1 MIEYAPEVEV
11 AGVSPDEGVVS
22 GGVLEFA
29 IRQALSQ
36 LYPRNGDS
44 CCYVVYLCTL
54 FDDLIT

>member
-1 MIEYAPEVEV
+1 MIEYPPEVEV

>member
-36 LYPRNGDS
+36 LYPRNRDS
-44 CCYVVYLCTL
+44 CCHVVYLCTL